1 MEKKI
6 SIEFLGMP
14 GSGKTFYQKLIVKK
28 KIFKG
33 FKIIVNNFNI
43 LSRKK
48 KFFLV
53 LQFISKYPIFF
64 F

>member
-1 MEKKI
+1 MKKI

-14 GSGKTFYQKLIVKK
+14 GSGKTFYQKLIARK
-28 KIFKG
+28 KIFKKC
-33 FKIIVNNFNI
+33 KIITNRFNI

-48 KFFLV
+48 KFL
-53 LQFISKYPIFF
+53 LALAFITKYPVFF